1 MIVSDTGPLIV
12 LFKTDLLFLLK
23 EIYQEVLVPE
33 AVKTELIRK
42 PEGILLFKNNP
53 WIKVKKATDKGSMR
67 VLSLI
72 VDLGE
77 AEAIALALEM
87 NSMILI
93 DEKKGRSHA
102 RNLNL
107 IVRGTLGLFLEAKKK
122 GKVKSVTECIDKLK
136 IVGYYLDDGLIE
148 ALLIKSGEA

>member
-1 MIVSDTGPLIV
+1 MIISDTGPLVV

-42 PEGILLFKNNP
+42 PEGIILFKNNP
-53 WIKVKKATDKGSMR
+53 WIKFKKATDRESMR

-77 AEAIALALEM
+77 AESIALALEL

-93 DEKKGRSHA
+93 DERKGRSYA

-107 IVRGTLGLFLEAKKK
+107 EVRGTLGLFLEAKKK
-122 GKVKSVTECIDKLK
+122 DIVKSVTECVDKLK
-136 IVGYYLDDGLIE
+136 KAGYYLDDELIE
-148 ALLIKSGEA
+148 VLLIKSGEA

>member
-1 MIVSDTGPLIV
+1 MIV
-12 LFKTDLLFLLK
+12 LFKTYLLFLFK
-23 EIYQEVLVPE
+23 EIHQEVLVPE

-42 PEGILLFKNNP
+42 PEGIILFNNNP
-53 WIKVKKATDKGSMR
+53 WIKVKKSTDKESIR

-93 DEKKGRSHA
+93 DERKGRSYA

-107 IVRGTLGLFLEAKKK
+107 RIRGTLGLFLEAKKK
-122 GKVKSVTECIDKLK
+122 SIVKSVTECIEKLK
-136 IVGYYLDDGLIE
+136 KAGYYLDDELIE